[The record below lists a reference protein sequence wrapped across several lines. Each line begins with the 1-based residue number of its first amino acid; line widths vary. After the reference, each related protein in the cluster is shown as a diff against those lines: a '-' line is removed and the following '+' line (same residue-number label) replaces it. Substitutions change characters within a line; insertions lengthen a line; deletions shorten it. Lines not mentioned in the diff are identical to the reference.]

1 MFFLRRRSLQT
12 TSYKLQTSKG
22 FTLVEILVVMAVI
35 AILATFVARSFTG
48 SKQKAQ
54 DARRLTD
61 IKNIATALERYYNQN
76 DGYPAAITAGQA
88 LKNPGGTVTYLSLVP
103 GDPTNGAAYYYT
115 ATGTTY
121 SLAYYLAV
129 GSGSGSGQ
137 AAGLYA
143 ATPGQVALYQGAC
156 PAGGCVMPAAPCVPN
171 CTGKACGSDGCS
183 GSCGTCSGTSDT
195 CTAGVCKCGGA
206 SACSAWQTCT
216 TGSCAQDSYTKLL
229 LHFENNLTDS
239 SVNNK
244 TVTNYSTVDN
254 STYYKFGAHSRYFNG
269 GTAYLT
275 VPNSTDWSF
284 GTGDFTIDFWQYST
298 NFIRYFGW
306 AATQNNTNMT
316 QAGWVV
322 ASDVPDTS
330 NPASCN
336 AGFVFEDGGVQYYF
350 YTTGNLIVKNTWQ
363 HIAIVRYGN
372 TVTAYI
378 NGTAAGSMD
387 VTGRTINTYAN
398 ATWVLDIGNARGN
411 YASAYNMY
419 GYIDEFRISKGIA
432 RWTATFTP
440 PTLAY

>member
-1 MFFLRRRSLQT
+1 MTNDLRLST
-12 TSYKLQTSKG
+12 KSG
-22 FTLVEILVVMAVI
+22 FTLIELLVVI
-35 AILATFVARSFTG
+35 AIIGILATLTILSLNSA
-48 SKQKAQ
+48 KQKAR
-54 DARRLTD
+54 DATRLSD
-61 IKNIATALERYYNQN
+61 IRQMQTALELYYN
-76 DGYPAAITAGQA
+76 DAGGYPTQI
-88 LKNPGGTVTYLSLVP
+88 
-103 GDPTNGAAYYYT
+103 
-115 ATGTTY
+115 
-121 SLAYYLAV
+121 
-129 GSGSGSGQ
+129 
-137 AAGLYA
+137 
-143 ATPGQVALYQGAC
+143 TPGQSLVSPTSGVTYMTIIPSNPRPWNDGSCANSDFTYSTSTAGYSLNYCTANQVGAVA
-156 PAGGCVMPAAPCVPN
+156 AGSYTASPGVLTGVVPVVAPCVATST
-171 CTGKACGSDGCS
+171 CSALSYVCGNYTDSCGAVNN
-183 GSCGTCSGTSDT
+183 CGTCLVGDDCAANQLS
-195 CTAGVCKCGGA
+195 CTP
-206 SACSAWQTCT
+206 
-216 TGSCAQDSYTKLL
+216 DSNTKLL
-229 LHFENNLTDS
+229 LHFDNNLTDS

-336 AGFVFEDGGVQYYF
+336 AGFFFEDGGVQYYF

>member
-244 TVTNYSTVDN
+244 TVTDYNTVDN
-254 STYYKFGAHSRYFNG
+254 ATTYEFGAHSRYFNG
-269 GTAYLT
+269 TSAYLT
-275 VPNSTDWSF
+275 VPDSADWNMTS
-284 GTGDFTIDFWQYST
+284 DFTIDTWIYLPAINASGYAFIASHNHSNST
-298 NFIRYFGW
+298 NRLLFTIYSSTGTSYNNLIFYLQTSGSYVVSLDTGIITNLVTLNTWHHIAVVRNGNVWNLYLDGVSK
-306 AATQNNTNMT
+306 ATQTTNPT
-316 QAGWVV
+316 ITDLNGV
-322 ASDVPDTS
+322 
-330 NPASCN
+330 
-336 AGFVFEDGGVQYYF
+336 FVIGEDMENGIPQGRNLGGY
-350 YTTGNLIVKNTWQ
+350 
-363 HIAIVRYGN
+363 
-372 TVTAYI
+372 
-378 NGTAAGSMD
+378 M
-387 VTGRTINTYAN
+387 
-398 ATWVLDIGNARGN
+398 
-411 YASAYNMY
+411 
-419 GYIDEFRISKGIA
+419 DEFRFSKGIA

-440 PTLAY
+440 PTAAY